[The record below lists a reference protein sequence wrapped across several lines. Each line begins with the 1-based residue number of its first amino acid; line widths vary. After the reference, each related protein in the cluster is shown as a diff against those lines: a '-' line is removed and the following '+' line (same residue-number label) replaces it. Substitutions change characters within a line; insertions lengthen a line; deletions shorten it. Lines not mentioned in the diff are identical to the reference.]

1 MGLEADVRAAADD
14 IKDARDVIV
23 ADSGT
28 LHAIAH
34 GPATGTGS
42 LVATESG
49 NVRTAARAIEEL
61 GSGSSYLLKT
71 FANAEGILGEA
82 HGGTG
87 GTDFGAAVADAM
99 STSFQVLARTYN
111 QGNDAEARDDLGV
124 GVVVKSA
131 TQAAPP
137 TSPATGDTYLV
148 PAGATGAWAGQA
160 GKRARWA
167 SPTAGQ
173 WNFRTPTRGWS
184 VWADDTNT
192 LWEYDS
198 AGWSA
203 SLAGGSAPAVYSP
216 LDGRIAGIGKTNG
229 HGGGAKFTVRWTADG
244 RILVCGATS
253 VLGIDSAGA
262 NWGQYTVNWPRTANG
277 TIQAIYV
284 GFDYFLIRTNKATGN
299 LFFCGVAG
307 NAQGGQSNTTTQATP
322 VAIAYFASMTVV
334 DVVTEAT
341 HYTSGSG
348 TQARFWFART
358 SDGRLHGCGAGAN
371 NTMGVSITT
380 DRGLPQVI
388 ADAGGTPLENIAGV
402 ACFSVYAP
410 VYAWTTDGKCW
421 VWGAGTSGAHGQ
433 GSTANLTSPVLLG
446 GSANPW
452 TGITK
457 AAVTGSN
464 ISNTFAVAAIIQN
477 GKVKVA
483 GSQYYGIGNGAALS
497 SGALTAFA
505 DATGA
510 IAAETA
516 VDIVA
521 GGGEHAT
528 LGARTAAGSAW
539 LCGYQAT
546 NANLGDNTVTNR
558 NVFQKA
564 TLPSGLDGNVTKIRF
579 GGGNTYNF
587 TVIEANVGGTLQ
599 LCAAG
604 YGANGQ
610 LGYGIFSP
618 YNGSFSGV
626 ANALYAITDWAIVG
640 DYAASALQVLTD
652 DGRDRAC
659 GANDVGQLGT
669 QPGNLHNVPI
679 LQPCTNETRL
689 LKGPTPHADT
699 SWSSTTTYS
708 FNDLVPYQGSVWR
721 CRVTTSLDVAPPSLP
736 TTLNSDWQCWSQK
749 GDTGAAGANGTNGTN
764 GINGANGAGYG
775 GTSTTSATL
784 GTGAKAL
791 NIEAG
796 KAYVSGERIRAACVS
811 GFMEGTVTAYDA
823 GSGALAF
830 NVAAT
835 SDVSG
840 TGTFAA
846 WTVGIAGL
854 PGTGGTS
861 PGGVNGSVQINLG
874 GILGAAAKLTYD
886 TALDALSYA
895 KQSGHLIVAPGFTT
909 AGMFS
914 ATVDEGVSAAN
925 ELIGGKYAHAF
936 FGFNVDVAGGRIDN
950 TKASLFL
957 SLATNHHAHQESAGV
972 YRRAANI
979 GIGGYTV
986 EGTPWNLFS
995 FECTETDAANGSKTQ
1010 GYFACDTIT
1019 FRNMKQTFDILSLNY
1034 AAKTLTL
1041 GNGAKISVLQNNV
1054 GWAQQ
1059 LNAAGTGTVTLPY
1072 IGNFDQFIMPGGL
1085 QASGAHVNYG
1095 GGNVVYWSLVPTGA
1109 TNNGRGIAL
1118 ESYTAV
1124 TGSYAPMWVLGNASS
1139 RVECYVRNTHATGQ
1153 AAFTADAY
1161 GGGDSVFKFFSDAQS
1176 TKWTGGID
1184 ASVTGRPFVIAKAD
1198 TLGTA
1203 ATDYLTITGNG
1214 GLVVGPQVAL
1224 ATNATDGFLYV
1235 PSSAGAPTGTPTAYT
1250 GKVPIEVD
1258 DTNNKIWAYVGGAW
1272 KYAALT

>member
-1 MGLEADVRAAADD
+1 MGLEADVRTAADD

-87 GTDFGAAVADAM
+87 GTDFGAAVAGAM

-358 SDGRLHGCGAGAN
+358 GDGRLHGCGAGAN

-388 ADAGGTPLENIAGV
+388 ADGGGTPLENIAGV

-410 VYAWTTDGKCW
+410 VYAWTSDGKCW

-457 AAVTGSN
+457 AAVTGSS

-510 IAAETA
+510 IASETA

-846 WTVGIAGL
+846 WTVGVAGL

-886 TALDALSYA
+886 TATDALVFD
-895 KQSGHLIVAPGFTT
+895 KRTGNLITATGFTT
-909 AGMFS
+909 AGQF
-914 ATVDEGVSAAN
+914 AITLAEYAAPAS
-925 ELIGGKYAHAF
+925 IGGMSSDCY
-936 FGFNVDVAGGRIDN
+936 FGFNYAASGARID
-950 TKASLFL
+950 TSKAAIGL
-957 SLATNHHAHQESAGV
+957 SFTTNHHAHEESTGV
-972 YRRAANI
+972 FRRAANLGLGVI
-979 GIGGYTV
+979 TV
-986 EGTPWNLFS
+986 QGTSRPLLS
-995 FECTETDAANGSKTQ
+995 AEVPETDLADGSKSQ
-1010 GYFACDTIT
+1010 GYLAINQWV
-1019 FRNMKQTFDILSLNY
+1019 FRTWKQDYDL
-1034 AAKTLTL
+1034 LTL
-1041 GNGAKISVLQNNV
+1041 NGNSKFILVGTGAFLQNNV
-1054 GWAQQ
+1054 NNVGWQRQ
-1059 LNAAGTGTVTLPY
+1059 MNAAGTGTVAMPY
-1072 IGNFDQFIMPGGL
+1072 IGNFDQLVMPGGL
-1085 QASGAHVNYG
+1085 QASGAHINYG
-1095 GGNVVYWSLVPTGA
+1095 GGNIFYWSLVPSGA
-1109 TNNGRGIAL
+1109 ANGAHGISLQA
-1118 ESYTAV
+1118 SGNV
-1124 TGSYAPMWVLGNASS
+1124 TGVYSPFWTSANAST
-1139 RVECYVRNTHATGQ
+1139 RTEIYIRNYHATGQ
-1153 AAFTADAY
+1153 AAFVADAY
-1161 GGGDSVFKFFSDAQS
+1161 GGGDSVFKAYCDYQG
-1176 TKWTGGID
+1176 TKWTHGID
-1184 ASVTGRPFVIAKAD
+1184 ASVTGRPYVFAKAD

-1203 ATDYLTITGNG
+1203 ATDYLTITGGG

-1235 PSSAGAPTGTPTAYT
+1235 PKSSGAPTGTPTAYT
-1250 GKVPIEVD
+1250 GKIPIEVD